1 MGQPKD
7 ISGAG
12 DDALFFA
19 KAMREAA
26 GLKDGEECHARMDDL
41 MCKKLSELGYH
52 EGVKIFQ
59 AAEKWYA

>member
-26 GLKDGEECHARMDDL
+26 SLKDREEGHAQMDTL
-41 MCKKLSELGYH
+41 MCEKLSELGYL
-52 EGVKIFQ
+52 K
-59 AAEKWYA
+59 A